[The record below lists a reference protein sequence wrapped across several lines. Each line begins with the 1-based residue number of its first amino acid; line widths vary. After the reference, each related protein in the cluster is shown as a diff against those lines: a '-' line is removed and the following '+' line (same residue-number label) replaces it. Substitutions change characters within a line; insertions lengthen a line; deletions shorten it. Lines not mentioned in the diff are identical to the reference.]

1 MVNTDTFVMAL
12 HEVRVCNISRSTQ
25 NRLVQDKKFPPF
37 PPCSLTGNISV
48 GWRASD
54 VRQWIESRPTADA
67 IVAISKEAQS

>member
-1 MVNTDTFVMAL
+1 MVHNDTFVRAL
-12 HEVRVCNISRSTQ
+12 HVISRSTFP
-25 NRLVQDKKFPPF
+25 RLVQGKKLP

-67 IVAISKEAQS
+67 FVAISKEAQS